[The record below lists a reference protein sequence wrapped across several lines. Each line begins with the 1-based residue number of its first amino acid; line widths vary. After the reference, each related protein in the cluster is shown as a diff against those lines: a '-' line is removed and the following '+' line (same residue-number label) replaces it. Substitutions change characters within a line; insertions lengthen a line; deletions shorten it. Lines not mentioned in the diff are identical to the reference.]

1 MWCCFPDVITKTVL
15 FSLKC
20 TKNCLAARL
29 HPDALGEFRHF
40 PTSALFLFTMH
51 YKPSH
56 ACAFF
61 LFTMHYKPSPT
72 SALFLFTML
81 YKPSPAIALFL
92 FTMHYKRLLYY
103 CASLCEVQ
111 CMLCQFCLSSCLSNI
126 SLFLSFSPVLLIS
139 ADILMELLSLGMTL
153 WQWNVKCLSF
163 LHIWQYFR
171 RIQQR
176 CSYHGTL

>member
-51 YKPSH
+51 YKPSP
-56 ACAFF
+56 A
-61 LFTMHYKPSPT
+61 

>member
-1 MWCCFPDVITKTVL
+1 VITKTVL

-56 ACAFF
+56 ACALF

-92 FTMHYKRLLYY
+92 FTMHYKPSTTSALFLFTMHYKRLLYY

-111 CMLCQFCLSSCLSNI
+111 CMLCQFCLSCCLSNI

-153 WQWNVKCLSF
+153 
-163 LHIWQYFR
+163 
-171 RIQQR
+171 
-176 CSYHGTL
+176 